1 MQETKRKK
9 LSNLS
14 KNAEIKK
21 FVLARFREHLPHFE
35 FKVDF
40 TSFCESRCQDFDNIY
55 TLLNFNESNNSKN
68 ESDMFFQASQNNLT
82 EFLNDIQNNAENEI
96 RNSAEKSLS
105 SKVDKVLNES
115 ENVAMFRGNRL
126 EGKFVSKNVINL
138 TRRNLS
144 SAEISLLL
152 KGLKFVPAAN
162 KIDQAKLKREVEE
175 YGRKLRLMWHF
186 SQERFTPKSTFN
198 LRKKDAVI
206 GTYLSCLEE
215 RLLDTEIP
223 SKRVNNLTKDERNAM
238 YSLKDDKS
246 IIIKVADKGAAVTVW
261 DRDDYLKQVS
271 KQKIKRST
279 WRFQTTRVHLQAL
292 FLCLLRK

>member
-1 MQETKRKK
+1 
-9 LSNLS
+9 
-14 KNAEIKK
+14 
-21 FVLARFREHLPHFE
+21 
-35 FKVDF
+35 
-40 TSFCESRCQDFDNIY
+40 
-55 TLLNFNESNNSKN
+55 
-68 ESDMFFQASQNNLT
+68 MFFQASQNNLT
-82 EFLNDIQNNAENEI
+82 EFVNDIQNNAENEI
-96 RNSAEKSLS
+96 RNSAEKSSS
-105 SKVDKVLNES
+105 SKVNKVLNES

-186 SQERFTPKSTFN
+186 RNDERPFSQERFTPKSTFN
-198 LRKKDAVI
+198 PRKKDAVI
-206 GTYLSCLEE
+206 ETYLSCLEE
-215 RLLDTEIP
+215 RLLDTDIP
-223 SKRVNNLTKDERNAM
+223 SKRFNDLTKDERNAM

-279 WRFQTTRVHLQAL
+279 RRFQTTRVHLQAL
-292 FLCLLRK
+292 SLCLLKK